1 MCSLHLVALTCLTIW
16 LGHLMSICCGH
27 QSLSAMWSKN
37 HCKTTRFWYWHGKIH
52 VYQCI
57 TCTNTVLNC
66 TYSVHYM
73 YVKSCQVC
81 KYLHREHFLQIFNKY
96 FPNTYMYTLL
106 HENTLFYMKIQKSI
120 FINAWSCA
128 LTYLVCQTFIQ
139 KQFNCLSFLQVIHA
153 SSISKLLSQIKSL
166 PE

>member
-1 MCSLHLVALTCLTIW
+1 MCSLHLKALTCLTIW

-73 YVKSCQVC
+73 YVNPVKFVNIYTVNIFC
-81 KYLHREHFLQIFNKY
+81 KFSINIFR
-96 FPNTYMYTLL
+96 THTC
-106 HENTLFYMKIQKSI
+106 TLFYMKIHSFTWKSKKV
-120 FINAWSCA
+120 FS
-128 LTYLVCQTFIQ
+128 LTHDLV
-139 KQFNCLSFLQVIHA
+139 
-153 SSISKLLSQIKSL
+153 LLHT
-166 PE
+166 